1 MSRYFSSF
9 FITTILYT
17 ALFGAIFF
25 SFNEFKVVDKKVE
38 EKKIS
43 LNFVNIQ
50 KQEKQEKQKVQEKK
64 PKKEAVKKVEKKK
77 ELVKKQEKKT
87 ITKPKKIVKQNSKK
101 EETTPIKKVVKK
113 TVKKVEAKIEEQ
125 EVAEKKVY
133 NYEQEFLH
141 KNLLLIQKQIQK
153 HIKYSSR
160 AKRLNIQGEVLVRFK
175 LTSSGIQGDIVTL
188 SGHRLLRKS
197 TIKAIYEASSYFPKV
212 SKDITIKLPIV
223 YKLI

>member
-9 FITTILYT
+9 FITCFLYT
-17 ALFGAIFF
+17 ALFGALFLSF
-25 SFNEFKVVDKKVE
+25 SEFKVVDKKID

-43 LNFVNIQ
+43 LNFVEIK
-50 KQEKQEKQKVQEKK
+50 KQEKQIKQEKK
-64 PKKEAVKKVEKKK
+64 PKKEVVKKVEKKK
-77 ELVKKQEKKT
+77 EFVKKQEKKT
-87 ITKPKKIVKQNSKK
+87 IVKPKKIVKQKPKK
-101 EETTPIKKVVKK
+101 EVIKKVENKK
-113 TVKKVEAKIEEQ
+113 ENTIFDKEVERKIEKE

-160 AKRLNIQGEVLVRFK
+160 AKKLNIQGEVLVRFT

-223 YKLI
+223 YRLI

>member
-87 ITKPKKIVKQNSKK
+87 KTKPKKIVKQKLK
-101 EETTPIKKVVKK
+101 EEETTSARK
-113 TVKKVEAKIEEQ
+113 TVKKVEAKIEKE
-125 EVAEKKVY
+125 EVIEKKVY

-141 KNLLLIQKQIQK
+141 KNLLLIQKEIQK
-153 HIKYSSR
+153 HVKYSTR

-175 LTSSGIQGDIVTL
+175 LTSNGIQGDIVTL

>member
-9 FITTILYT
+9 FITTMLYT
-17 ALFGAIFF
+17 ALFGSIFF

-50 KQEKQEKQKVQEKK
+50 KQEKQEKQVKELKEEKSS
-64 PKKEAVKKVEKKK
+64 KKEVLKKVEKKK

-87 ITKPKKIVKQNSKK
+87 ITKPKKIVRQKHKK
-101 EETTPIKKVVKK
+101 EETTSVKK
-113 TVKKVEAKIEEQ
+113 TVKKVETKVKKQ
-125 EVAEKKVY
+125 EVIERKVY
-133 NYEQEFLH
+133 NYEQAFLH

-160 AKRLNIQGEVLVRFK
+160 AKKLNIQGEVLVRFT
-175 LTSSGIQGDIVTL
+175 LTSSGIQGDVVTL

-223 YKLI
+223 YRLI

>member
-9 FITTILYT
+9 FITTMLYT

-50 KQEKQEKQKVQEKK
+50 KQEKQKVQEKK
-64 PKKEAVKKVEKKK
+64 SKKEAVKKVEKKK

-87 ITKPKKIVKQNSKK
+87 IIKPKKIVEQKLKE
-101 EETTPIKKVVKK
+101 EETTSARK
-113 TVKKVEAKIEEQ
+113 TVKKVEAKIEKQ
-125 EVAEKKVY
+125 EVIEKKVY

-188 SGHRLLRKS
+188 SGHRLLRRS

>member
-9 FITTILYT
+9 FITCFLYT
-17 ALFGAIFF
+17 ALFGALFLSF
-25 SFNEFKVVDKKVE
+25 SEFKVVDKKID

-43 LNFVNIQ
+43 LSFVEIK
-50 KQEKQEKQKVQEKK
+50 KQEKQIKQEKK
-64 PKKEAVKKVEKKK
+64 PKKEVVKKVEKKK
-77 ELVKKQEKKT
+77 EFVKKQEKKT
-87 ITKPKKIVKQNSKK
+87 IVKQKPKKEV
-101 EETTPIKKVVKK
+101 IKKVENKK
-113 TVKKVEAKIEEQ
+113 ENTIFDKEVERKIEKQ

-160 AKRLNIQGEVLVRFK
+160 AKKLNIQGEVLVRFT

-197 TIKAIYEASSYFPKV
+197 TIKAIYKASSYFPKV

-223 YKLI
+223 YRLI

>member
-9 FITTILYT
+9 FITCFLYT
-17 ALFGAIFF
+17 ALFGALFLSF
-25 SFNEFKVVDKKVE
+25 SEFKVVDKKID

-43 LNFVNIQ
+43 LNFVEIK
-50 KQEKQEKQKVQEKK
+50 KQEKQIKQEKK
-64 PKKEAVKKVEKKK
+64 PKKEVVKKVENKK
-77 ELVKKQEKKT
+77 ENT
-87 ITKPKKIVKQNSKK
+87 IFDK
-101 EETTPIKKVVKK
+101 E
-113 TVKKVEAKIEEQ
+113 VERKIEKQ

-153 HIKYSSR
+153 HIKYSSK
-160 AKRLNIQGEVLVRFK
+160 AKKLNIQGEVLVRFT

-188 SGHRLLRKS
+188 SGHRLLRRS

-223 YKLI
+223 YRLI